1 MDKHVKSVL
10 TFDNYIVKRILFEAN
25 PNFEPGEKIPL
36 EVEFFHGLDIDL
48 SENIAAVDLG
58 CSIFKECK
66 NNRPFS
72 LEIELVGF
80 FKFETTL
87 EPERIEKL
95 LRINATAIL
104 FPYLRSII
112 SSITANSGF
121 QTLILPIVNV
131 HKMFEQQ
138 EKEEKNGRQ

>member
-1 MDKHVKSVL
+1 MHVAVS
-10 TFDNYIVKRILFEAN
+10 TGYQNYK
-25 PNFEPGEKIPL
+25 PL
-36 EVEFFHGLDIDL
+36 AYDGFLYTERL
-48 SENIAAVDLG
+48 
-58 CSIFKECK
+58 
-66 NNRPFS
+66 

-104 FPYLRSII
+104 FPYLRSIV

-121 QTLILPIVNV
+121 QTLVLPIVNI
-131 HKMFEQQ
+131 HKMLEQQ
-138 EKEEKNGRQ
+138 ETEEENERE